1 MASKNKLRVT
11 LTVKLLVM
19 FMVVTIISSLSI
31 GMVSYKNAAK
41 GLTQSVYT
49 RLNAASI
56 DVVSKVVEINKR
68 QFIISCKSYLNICC
82 DKCPWNGRTVTRVSS
97 A

>member
-19 FMVVTIISSLSI
+19 FMVVTIISSLSV
-31 GMVSYKNAAK
+31 GLVSYKNAAK

-56 DVVSKVVEINKR
+56 DVVSKVVEINR
-68 QFIISCKSYLNICC
+68 RHFPVRREHFAAHFSVDPCAVGFLAESESY
-82 DKCPWNGRTVTRVSS
+82 
-97 A
+97 